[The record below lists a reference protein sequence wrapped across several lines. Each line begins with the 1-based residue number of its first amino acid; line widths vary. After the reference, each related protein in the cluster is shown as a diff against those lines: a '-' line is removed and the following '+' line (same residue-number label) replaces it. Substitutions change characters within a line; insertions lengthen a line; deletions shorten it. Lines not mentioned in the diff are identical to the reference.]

1 MPITNSWCYR
11 PAGCVPKVQPMDPHS
26 TLPPSTSS
34 PLAASQTPYGTALR
48 HADSDADLLAC
59 WPVVHQLRPRLQS
72 AEDFIARVHRMRADH
87 YRILAAWQD
96 NHTAVALGGYRLA
109 ENLIYGRFLYVDD
122 LVTLDTARGA
132 RWGQALMDAMARI
145 GENAGCSCLVLDTGL
160 SNALAQRFYFR
171 QGLLTQ
177 AMRFGR
183 PLQSAQNGGG
193 AAA

>member
-1 MPITNSWCYR
+1 MDTRSTPHPSAAP
-11 PAGCVPKVQPMDPHS
+11 PAAADPQPFGP
-26 TLPPSTSS
+26 
-34 PLAASQTPYGTALR
+34 ALR
-48 HADSDADLLAC
+48 HAQSDADLRAC
-59 WPVVHQLRPRLQS
+59 WPVVQQLRPRLQS

-96 NHTAVALGGYRLA
+96 SRTAVALGGYRLA

-132 RWGQALMDAMARI
+132 RWGQMLMDAMARI
-145 GENAGCSCLVLDTGL
+145 GEEEGCSCLVLDTGL

-177 AMRFGR
+177 AIRFGR
-183 PLQSAQNGGG
+183 PLQPAQNGGG

>member
-1 MPITNSWCYR
+1 
-11 PAGCVPKVQPMDPHS
+11 MDPHPPLLPS
-26 TLPPSTSS
+26 TLPPS
-34 PLAASQTPYGTALR
+34 AASHAPYGQALH
-48 HADSDADLLAC
+48 HADTDADLVAC
-59 WPVVHQLRPRLQS
+59 WPVVQQLRPRLQS
-72 AEDFIARVHRMRADH
+72 AEDFIARVHRMRADR

-96 NHTAVALGGYRLA
+96 RHTAVALAGYRVA

-145 GENAGCSCLVLDTGL
+145 GEAEGCSCLVLDTGL

-177 AMRFGR
+177 ALRFGR
-183 PLQSAQNGGG
+183 PLQAAPQG
-193 AAA
+193 AGA

>member
-1 MPITNSWCYR
+1 M
-11 PAGCVPKVQPMDPHS
+11 Q
-26 TLPPSTSS
+26 
-34 PLAASQTPYGTALR
+34 
-48 HADSDADLLAC
+48 
-59 WPVVHQLRPRLQS
+59 QLRPRLQS
-72 AEDFIARVHRMRADH
+72 AEDFIARVHRMRADR
-87 YRILAAWQD
+87 YRLLAAWQD
-96 NHTAVALGGYRLA
+96 GQTAVALGGYRLA

-145 GENAGCSCLVLDTGL
+145 GEKEGCSCLVLDTGL

-183 PLQSAQNGGG
+183 PLQSTQNGGG

>member
-1 MPITNSWCYR
+1 MPNANSWCYR
-11 PAGCVPKVQPMDPHS
+11 RAGCLLTVHPMDLHTPP
-26 TLPPSTSS
+26 PPSRLAPPEAGEAS
-34 PLAASQTPYGTALR
+34 PGPALR

-59 WPVVHQLRPRLQS
+59 WPVVQQLRPRLPN

-96 NHTAVALGGYRLA
+96 RHTAVALGGYRLA
-109 ENLIYGRFLYVDD
+109 ENLIYGRYLYVDD

-145 GENAGCSCLVLDTGL
+145 GEQEGCTCLVLDTGL

-183 PLQSAQNGGG
+183 PLGK

>member
-1 MPITNSWCYR
+1 MDLHTPPPPSR
-11 PAGCVPKVQPMDPHS
+11 PA
-26 TLPPSTSS
+26 PPETGE
-34 PLAASQTPYGTALR
+34 ASLGPALR

-59 WPVVHQLRPRLQS
+59 WPVVQQLRPRLPS
-72 AEDFIARVHRMRADH
+72 AEDFIARVHRMRADR

-96 NHTAVALGGYRLA
+96 RHTAVALGGYRLA
-109 ENLIYGRFLYVDD
+109 ENLIYGRYLYVDD

-145 GENAGCSCLVLDTGL
+145 GEQEGCTCLVLDTGL

-183 PLQSAQNGGG
+183 PLGK